1 MMESLLKLSSLPD
14 SNSPDLCLTH
24 PTPDECVK
32 IWSNTAASWRDALT
46 DSDYLKEQLFLTR
59 APLAKENGMTTWILV
74 EKNDLPDQRRI
85 LCSCETYL
93 KRSLM
98 SDTVGKVEEVIVHGI
113 ASVFCPVDYRRRG
126 YGTRFMSELAKA
138 LRTWRAD
145 QAKIAGSILYSDIG
159 HSYYAPH
166 GWQPNPTN
174 WHVEFPP
181 MKISNFSRTQE
192 IMEGDLTE
200 LCQRDETII
209 RAAMAAPADGVKK
222 RVTILPDLDHMLWH
236 IAKEIF
242 ITERLFG
249 KIPRAKG
256 AIAGSSGSQ
265 VWAIWTHRYYG
276 HLDAGS
282 PGNVLYILR
291 LVVEG
296 DDSAN
301 KPQINSDR
309 ENGVRAAGQEEKVG
323 ALIAVLQ
330 HAQAEAAEWRLD
342 YVKLWE
348 PTPWVLDVITNSK
361 IIHSVAKREK
371 DSVACC
377 LWYDGIGRAEAAP
390 VWISNEH
397 YAWC

>member
-1 MMESLLKLSSLPD
+1 MESIFDLSGLPNSKSPSLH
-14 SNSPDLCLTH
+14 LTQ
-24 PTPDECVK
+24 PTPNECAK

-46 DSDYLKEQLFLTR
+46 GSDYLQEQLFLTTV
-59 APLAKENGMTTWILV
+59 PLAKENGMTTWILV

-98 SDTVGKVEEVIVHGI
+98 SDASGKVEDVIVHGI
-113 ASVFCPVDYRRRG
+113 ASVFCPADLRRRG
-126 YGTRFMSELAKA
+126 YGARFMSELAKA

-145 QAKIAGSILYSDIG
+145 RARVAGSVLYSDIG
-159 HSYYAPH
+159 RDYYAPH

-174 WHVEFPP
+174 WHVGLPP
-181 MKISNFSRTQE
+181 RKTSTSSQTQE
-192 IMEGDLTE
+192 VVEDNLAE
-200 LCQRDETII
+200 LCQKDETIV
-209 RAAMAAPADGVKK
+209 RAAMAAPTDGVKK
-222 RVTILPDLDHMLWH
+222 RVTVLPDLDHMLWH
-236 IAKEIF
+236 IAKENF

-249 KIPRAKG
+249 KIPRSKG
-256 AIAGSSGSQ
+256 AIAGSSGNQ

-276 HLDAGS
+276 HLDAES

-301 KPQINSDR
+301 KPQNTVGR
-309 ENGVRAAGQEEKVG
+309 ENGVRVAMQEEKG
-323 ALIAVLQ
+323 AALVAVLQ

-342 YVKLWE
+342 QVKLWE
-348 PTPWVLDVITNSK
+348 PTPWVLDVIMNSN
-361 IIHSVAKREK
+361 ISYSVAKREK

-377 LWYDGIGRAEAAP
+377 LWYDENGGTEAAP
-390 VWISNEH
+390 AWINNEH